1 MICRRVNIA
10 CSLEDSRGSV
20 DARITAC
27 RSDMT
32 VSTRQRYLGNGV
44 NMLGGAL
51 KKYFE
56 ASALLLLQEKGEQ
69 NALFCPVG
77 GAGGGTPVV
86 EAALEQIGSAAAI
99 FVAEETGDIHIS
111 WAEKLILAV

>member
-1 MICRRVNIA
+1 MIHRRVNIA
-10 CSLEDSRGSV
+10 CSLEESPGVETRS
-20 DARITAC
+20 AAC

-32 VSTRQRYLGNGV
+32 VSVRQRYPGNGL
-44 NMLGGAL
+44 NMLGCAL

-56 ASALLLLQEKGEQ
+56 ASALLPSQEEGRIQ

-77 GAGGGTPVV
+77 GTGGGTPVI
-86 EAALEQIGSAAAI
+86 EAALEQIGGAAAI

-111 WAEKLILAV
+111 WTEKLVLAV